1 MGHSL
6 FKILFIFLFTACADK
21 ASDDKTNSSSPAFT
35 DSSLTVTKD
44 TLKNTYDTILY
55 PFLDSSYKL
64 ALHVFNTKSY
74 NEGKSNSTITFNHT
88 YDNKT
93 EMLFQDSVY
102 CMSALIEW
110 KDFNNDNNKDV
121 LIFYSTGARANPTYH
136 LYLVDTTEHKLTYV
150 KGFEDLP
157 NPEFDSINNI
167 IFSSALHGVSVA
179 TSFYKINSK
188 NQLVNLG
195 HSIDTDFGDSV
206 EFDRALKEILKEEKN
221 SERR

>member
-1 MGHSL
+1 MEHSL
-6 FKILFIFLFTACADK
+6 FKVFLLFLFSACAGN
-21 ASDDKTNSSSPAFT
+21 ASDDKTNPSLPSFT
-35 DSSLTVTKD
+35 DSSLTITKD
-44 TLKNTYDTILY
+44 TLKITYDTILY
-55 PFLDSSYKL
+55 PFLDSSYNL

-74 NEGKSNSTITFNHT
+74 NEKESNSTITFNHT
-88 YDNKT
+88 RNNKT

-150 KGFEDLP
+150 KRFEDLP
-157 NPEFDSINNI
+157 NPEFDSNNNI
-167 IFSSALHGVSVA
+167 IYSSALHGVRVI
-179 TSFYKINSK
+179 TSFYKINSQ

-206 EFDRALKEILKEEKN
+206 EFDRALKEVLKEQRK
-221 SERR
+221 

>member
-1 MGHSL
+1 MGYNL
-6 FKILFIFLFTACADK
+6 FKVFLLFLFAACAGN
-21 ASDDKTNSSSPAFT
+21 ASGDKTNSSSPAFT

-55 PFLDSSYKL
+55 PFSDSSYKL

-74 NEGKSNSTITFNHT
+74 NEEKSNSTITFNHI
-88 YDNKT
+88 YNNKI
-93 EMLFQDSVY
+93 EMIFQDSVY
-102 CMSALIEW
+102 CMNVLIEW
-110 KDFNNDNNKDV
+110 EDFNNDNNKDV

-167 IFSSALHGVSVA
+167 IYSSALYGVRVA

-206 EFDRALKEILKEEKN
+206 EFDKVLKEILKEQRK
-221 SERR
+221 